1 MKTHR
6 ILSIIL
12 ATAALLGLGGC
23 GTLTPQDMLAQFEPG
38 EKPLYAVV
46 GGKPRKLHE
55 LSDYKEAF
63 LINCGEK
70 ETSNIVA
77 PSFNQWIKTNVC
89 PDLTKWQF
97 VPLVYHTKVWGTKGL
112 KYTRAYAPVDWK
124 IEEDDILEL
133 SMDTSKDGQKLRPDI
148 VKRIAR
154 KAKDATKESGC
165 YWDGGKGATTAF
177 IGGGAVCDGWNW
189 RDQKFAKE

>member
-6 ILSIIL
+6 ILSIIM

-23 GTLTPQDMLAQFEPG
+23 ASTVSKERVLQLYPVGESTLYG
-38 EKPLYAVV
+38 VV
-46 GGKPRKLHE
+46 PGKPKR
-55 LSDYKEAF
+55 LSEIKDFDKACGQQPNQDEANKF
-63 LINCGEK
+63 L
-70 ETSNIVA
+70 A
-77 PSFNQWIKTNVC
+77 DNVC
-89 PDLTKWQF
+89 KSLDKWQIASI
-97 VPLVYHTKVWGTKGL
+97 VYHTKVWGTEGL
-112 KYTRAYAPVDWK
+112 KFQAVYAPIELK
-124 IEEDDILEL
+124 IEEDDILEA
-133 SMDTSKDGQKLRPDI
+133 SMLLLPDGRLARPSI

-154 KAKDATKESGC
+154 KAKEATKESGC